1 MKTIGLIGFG
11 LIGQYIKERLGELGD
26 VKLGFVYDMNPQA
39 TASLPQELVISTP
52 EQLVEKMKELSVDL
66 VVEAATYQ
74 AVQQLAP
81 LILPYADMMT
91 FSSCAFADE
100 KFESLAKHLCS
111 EWGRKI
117 YIPHGA
123 VLGYDGIFDGREVLE
138 QVCITTTKKPK
149 NLGSDVTEKTVLFE
163 GSTREACKKFPRNVN
178 VHAGIAIA
186 GLGFDKTCSR
196 IVADPD
202 VKGNTH
208 KIEVTADGVQ
218 FDIEVC
224 SIPKGLVTG
233 AYTPLSAFSTLKRVI
248 GGESGLMIS

>member
-11 LIGQYIKERLGELGD
+11 LIGRYIKERLGELGD
-26 VKLGFVYDMNPQA
+26 VKLGFIYDMNPEA
-39 TASLPQELVISTP
+39 TASLPPELVISTP

-91 FSSCAFADE
+91 FSSCAFAEE
-100 KFESLAKHLCS
+100 KFEKLAKHLCS

-123 VLGYDGIFDGREVLE
+123 VLG
-138 QVCITTTKKPK
+138 CITTTKKPA
-149 NLGSDVTEKTVLFE
+149 NLGSSVTEKTVLFE

-186 GLGFDKTCSR
+186 GLGFDKTRSR

-233 AYTPLSAFSTLKRVI
+233 AYTPLSAFFTLKRVI
-248 GGESGLMIS
+248 GGENGLTIS

>member
-11 LIGQYIKERLGELGD
+11 LIGRYIKERLGELGD
-26 VKLGFVYDMNPQA
+26 VKLGFIYDMNPEA
-39 TASLPQELVISTP
+39 TASLPPELVISTP

-91 FSSCAFADE
+91 FSSCAFAEE
-100 KFESLAKHLCS
+100 KFEKLAKHLCS
-111 EWGRKI
+111 ECGRKI

-138 QVCITTTKKPK
+138 EVCITTTKKPA
-149 NLGSDVTEKTVLFE
+149 NLGSSVTEKTVLFE

-186 GLGFDKTCSR
+186 GLGFDKTRSR

-233 AYTPLSAFSTLKRVI
+233 AYTPLSAFFTLKRVI
-248 GGESGLMIS
+248 GGENGLTIS

>member
-11 LIGQYIKERLGELGD
+11 LIGRYIKERLGELGD
-26 VKLGFVYDMNPQA
+26 VKLGFIYDMNPEA
-39 TASLPQELVISTP
+39 TASLPPELVISTP

-91 FSSCAFADE
+91 FSSCAFAEE
-100 KFESLAKHLCS
+100 KFEKLAKHLCS

-138 QVCITTTKKPK
+138 EVCITTTKKPA
-149 NLGSDVTEKTVLFE
+149 NLGSSVTEKTVLFE

-186 GLGFDKTCSR
+186 GL
-196 IVADPD
+196 
-202 VKGNTH
+202 
-208 KIEVTADGVQ
+208 
-218 FDIEVC
+218 
-224 SIPKGLVTG
+224 
-233 AYTPLSAFSTLKRVI
+233 
-248 GGESGLMIS
+248 

>member
-26 VKLGFVYDMNPQA
+26 VKLGFVYDMNPEA
-39 TASLPQELVISTP
+39 TASLPPELVLSTP
-52 EQLVEKMKELSVDL
+52 EQLVEKMKEISVDL

-91 FSSCAFADE
+91 FSSCAFAEE
-100 KFESLAKHLCS
+100 KFENLAKHLCS

-138 QVCITTTKKPK
+138 EVCITTTKKPA
-149 NLGSDVTEKTVLFE
+149 NLGSKVTEKTVLFE
-163 GSTREACKKFPRNVN
+163 GSTREACN
-178 VHAGIAIA
+178 
-186 GLGFDKTCSR
+186 
-196 IVADPD
+196 
-202 VKGNTH
+202 
-208 KIEVTADGVQ
+208 Q
-218 FDIEVC
+218 
-224 SIPKGLVTG
+224 
-233 AYTPLSAFSTLKRVI
+233 
-248 GGESGLMIS
+248 